1 MSRASVR
8 LKTET
13 AAASVINP
21 IQVIRSDDT
30 RALSVTEFCD
40 RNQIG
45 KSSYFYLQ
53 AIGRAPKT
61 TRVGRRVIIF
71 PQDEMAWR
79 QSIQDNPL
87 PSSLRRA
94 AEAAAQM
101 EAA

>member
-1 MSRASVR
+1 MPRTSVR
-8 LKTET
+8 LQTET
-13 AAASVINP
+13 AAALVASPVQI
-21 IQVIRSDDT
+21 VRSDDT
-30 RALSVTEFCD
+30 RALSVSEFCD

-71 PQDEMAWR
+71 PQDEAAWR

-87 PSSLRRA
+87 PASLRRA
-94 AEAAAQM
+94 AEAAAQR

>member
-1 MSRASVR
+1 MPRRSVQ
-8 LKTET
+8 LQTGT
-13 AAASVINP
+13 AIAAVPSSA
-21 IQVIRSDDT
+21 QFIRSDES
-30 RALSVTEFCD
+30 RALSVSEFCD

-53 AIGRAPKT
+53 AIGRAPKS

-71 PQDEMAWR
+71 PQDEAAWR

-87 PSSLRRA
+87 PASLRRA
-94 AEAAAQM
+94 AEAAAEK

>member
-1 MSRASVR
+1 A
-8 LKTET
+8 
-13 AAASVINP
+13 
-21 IQVIRSDDT
+21 
-30 RALSVTEFCD
+30 EFCD
-40 RNQIG
+40 RNHIG

-71 PQDEMAWR
+71 PQAEAAWR

-87 PSSLRRA
+87 PASLRRA